1 VLAPGH
7 FVPASIFNLYTG
19 IRPNFRPA
27 SLRAKVLYLN
37 LQVSKGAVIKSC
49 TTHTIYNKE
58 LKTLK
63 RKAKIFDI
71 ETTGLTAAD
80 EIICFTYGGVQYIQP
95 EEGSEKN
102 VLTELSEIVLKQDN
116 HLLVTFFGGPKYG
129 TALGFDIPTLRTRYL
144 MNGVPELFPFHGHS
158 HIDMSEVALKYFNT
172 MVLQEPTL
180 ESLSAAQVVELTKEC
195 DLHSLKTKDANI
207 QQLRNEETV
216 LPIMVTEF
224 IKKHVEPKAI
234 TKNSLDSIFKIYCP
248 GADESLLNEKYSG
261 REMPELFRRYK
272 ELNSTQCGEEI
283 LKHNRNCHTKIQ
295 FLYDCFIESGLVS
308 ALNIP
313 TTRL

>member
-1 VLAPGH
+1 
-7 FVPASIFNLYTG
+7 
-19 IRPNFRPA
+19 
-27 SLRAKVLYLN
+27 
-37 LQVSKGAVIKSC
+37 
-49 TTHTIYNKE
+49 

-80 EIICFTYGGVQYIQP
+80 QVTCFSYDGKQDMQAQN
-95 EEGSEKN
+95 GSEKD
-102 VLTELSEIVLKQDN
+102 LLIELSKTVQWLEN

-129 TALGFDIPTLRTRYL
+129 TAPGFDIPTLRTRYL
-144 MNGVPELFPFHGHS
+144 MNGIPELFPFHGLNHV
-158 HIDMSEVALKYFNT
+158 DMSEVALKYFNT

-180 ESLSAAQVVELTKEC
+180 ELLSAAQVTELVKLC
-195 DLHSLKTKDANI
+195 AMFPLKTKEANI
-207 QQLRNEETV
+207 GQLKDIDNPDT
-216 LPIMVTEF
+216 LNNIDEF
-224 IKKHVEPKAI
+224 IKDHVEPKAV
-234 TKNSLDSIFKIYCP
+234 TKNDLDSIFKIYCP
-248 GADESLLNEKYSG
+248 GADDSLLNEKYSG
-261 REMPELFRRYK
+261 SDMPKLFRRYK

-308 ALNIP
+308 SLGAP